1 MNNKER
7 LMQVIL
13 KPITTEK
20 TTGLADKA
28 NTFSFKVLPSA
39 TKKEVQGAVELLFNV
54 EVVGVQTTNVKG
66 KTKRTGARMG
76 KRSDWKKAYVR
87 LKDGQDIDFATA

>member
-1 MNNKER
+1 MNKER

-20 TTGLADKA
+20 TTRLADSA
-28 NTFSFKVLPSA
+28 TTFSFKVLPSA
-39 TKKEVQGAVELLFNV
+39 TKKEIKGAVELLFSVNV
-54 EVVGVQTTNVKG
+54 VHVQTTNVKG
-66 KTKRTGARMG
+66 KTKRTGARIG

-87 LKDGQDIDFATA
+87 LQEGQDIDFATA